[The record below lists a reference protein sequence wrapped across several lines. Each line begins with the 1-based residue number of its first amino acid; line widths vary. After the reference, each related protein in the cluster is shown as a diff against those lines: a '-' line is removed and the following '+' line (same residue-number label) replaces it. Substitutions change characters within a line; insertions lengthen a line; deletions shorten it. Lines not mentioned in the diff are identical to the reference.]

1 MGRGEGEGRGGRE
14 KPETK
19 VMGKIWTGGNW
30 RNGQFAL

>member
-1 MGRGEGEGRGGRE
+1 MTRSGRRAGGSE
-14 KPETK
+14 EPETK